1 MDSASGIG
9 GSEIAVPK
17 TSASFPDMPTPDWE
31 SEFRAVHARA
41 IQAWNAGRR
50 SPRSMF
56 SPEDTAFLQS
66 IGCTCQELFDF
77 VDDLQDWGE
86 PGLETV
92 VEIQRIRLAYFTEVQ
107 HGQLSHHVA
116 SMDDLP
122 PKSEAVDGIPWLPR
136 LIAKARLKLRGEMP
150 PDLMYGCG
158 GDRPFVARMRTTL
171 PDLLRL
177 VWESGSDDRRIIDTV
192 RRNAGLLP

>member
-1 MDSASGIG
+1 
-9 GSEIAVPK
+9 
-17 TSASFPDMPTPDWE
+17 MPTPEWE

-41 IQAWNAGRR
+41 VLTWEAGRR

-56 SPEDTAFLQS
+56 SLEDTAFLVS
-66 IGCTCQELFDF
+66 IGCSTQELFDF

-92 VEIQRIRLAYFTEVQ
+92 LDIQRIRHAYFTEVQ
-107 HGQLSHHVA
+107 HGQLSTHVA
-116 SMDDLP
+116 FMEDLP

-158 GDRPFVARMRTTL
+158 GDRPFVTRIRTTL
-171 PDLLRL
+171 PDFLRL
-177 VWESGSDDRRIIDTV
+177 VWECGADDRKIIDTV
-192 RRNAGLLP
+192 RKKAGLIP